1 MKKILNT
8 SFIAELSCVD
18 EQETIPDKF
27 YLCYS
32 KGNTIFYL
40 FPWFHKE
47 RYAKENYYGLL
58 GSNKLYTKTQMLEK
72 AAEKIKNDLTLVI
85 KNGSLYKKPHVVITM
100 SNGHV
105 YRKFFTTFEE
115 CEVFAEDIRNKFIS
129 SFEIDID

>member
-18 EQETIPDKF
+18 EQETTPDGF
-27 YLCYS
+27 YSCYS
-32 KGNTIFYL
+32 KGDPIFYF

-47 RYAKENYYGLL
+47 RYAKENYYGVL
-58 GSNKLYTKTQMLEK
+58 GSNKVYTK
-72 AAEKIKNDLTLVI
+72 AEMIEMSAEEIKNDLTLVI
-85 KNGSLYKKPHVVITM
+85 KNGSLYKRPHVVITM

-115 CEVFAEDIRNKFIS
+115 CEVFAEDIRNKFVS
-129 SFEIDID
+129 SIELEIE